1 MPNNQLPYDT
11 SFAYAFQW
19 TRPEEDLKKAL
30 EILTALVDDQHDL
43 KNCPAGNPDYHP
55 INKVLASN
63 PSTPAQVLAH
73 IAQCVSCPQVL
84 ERIAGH
90 PNTSAETLK
99 LLAASEYYE
108 VRSAV
113 AENSTADIEILYM
126 LAKDEH
132 ADVRFA
138 IAENPNVP
146 AAILQE
152 LVNDENPYVA
162 YRAQVTL
169 TRTGAATGSIKA
181 MKPQNISQQTRR
193 RAM

>member
-19 TRPEEDLKKAL
+19 NQPEEDLKKAL

-43 KNCPAGNPDYHP
+43 KDCPTGKPDYHP
-55 INKVLASN
+55 INKLLASN

-84 ERIAGH
+84 ERVAGH
-90 PNTSAETLK
+90 PNASADTLK
-99 LLAASEYYE
+99 FLAASEHYE

-113 AENSTADIEILYM
+113 AENSTTDIEVLYM
-126 LAKDEH
+126 LVKDEH

-146 AAILQE
+146 ATILQE

-169 TRTGAATGSIKA
+169 TRTGAAPGIIKS
-181 MKPQNISQQTRR
+181 MKSQNISQQAR